1 MEKRVLI
8 TIVVC
13 VGILLIW
20 MVFFSPKRQQPGG
33 PEGEQPKVAGQGA
46 GAPSTPP
53 PPPGTPG
60 ATPTAPAAPRA
71 QGAPRPGTAPPTPGT
86 PTPSTPTAPTDP
98 AAAAPERLP
107 EQVTTRTE
115 PGLYE
120 VSVSSWGA
128 RVKSFRLLHPQ
139 YTTGGE
145 QISLKERITALWERR
160 KVRDPGPVQP
170 LDVVT
175 ISDEVYW
182 PLGLTLGSDSR
193 VKLTG
198 REDYRLVEQAADRL
212 VFRWQDH
219 PVSPTVVVDKEY
231 RFFTGSYPVE
241 LTVRVSNMAPEAL
254 GLVPTLTTS
263 GAQDPNAASRGF
275 FSGVPN
281 LRRALCQ
288 VGDELEDENARDLK
302 PTWEPM
308 MGAVQWAGT
317 DNRYF
322 MQVVV
327 PKDVAKEDAERL
339 SCARR
344 ADGDLLT
351 VALSGVPMAVPQGQ
365 TAEQTF
371 TLYFGPKEFYRLKAL
386 GFGLHR
392 AVDFSWLSII
402 CEPMLWVMRLFHH
415 WTGNWGIA
423 ILGLTLLVKL
433 LLLYFTHKSFKSM
446 AEMQKL
452 KPEMDKIREKYGEDK
467 ERLNQEMVA
476 LYQRHKVN
484 PLGGCLPM
492 VFQMPIYFAL
502 YRTIYSSVELYRA
515 EFFLYI
521 RDLSSPDPYFIT
533 PLLLGG
539 IMFLQ
544 QQFSSATMDSAQARM
559 MKWMMPT
566 LFTALMLF
574 LPSGLV
580 LYILAN
586 STLTIAQQYYIKR
599 QTAGTK
605 KA

>member
-1 MEKRVLI
+1 MEQRVLV

-13 VGILLIW
+13 VGILLGW
-20 MVFFSPKRQQPGG
+20 MVFFSPKRQPEPAPVGGQAGTPVQPGG
-33 PEGEQPKVAGQGA
+33 PAA
-46 GAPSTPP
+46 APP
-53 PPPGTPG
+53 PPPGAAVATPATPATPPAPG
-60 ATPTAPAAPRA
+60 APDAAAPAA
-71 QGAPRPGTAPPTPGT
+71 
-86 PTPSTPTAPTDP
+86 D
-98 AAAAPERLP
+98 RLP
-107 EQVTTRTE
+107 EQETLRVMD
-115 PGLYE
+115 GLYE
-120 VSVSSWGA
+120 VTLSSWGA

-139 YTTGGE
+139 YTVGGE
-145 QISLKERITALWERR
+145 QIDLKERATALWERR
-160 KVRDPGPVQP
+160 DVRDPGPVRP

-175 ISDEVYW
+175 IPDEPYW
-182 PLGLTLGSDSR
+182 PLGLTLGSESGL
-193 VKLTG
+193 KLTG

-219 PVSPTVVVDKEY
+219 PVAPTVVIDKEY
-231 RFFTGSYPVE
+231 RFFPGTYPIE
-241 LTVRVSNMAPEAL
+241 LTVRVSNRAAEVLEA
-254 GLVPTLTTS
+254 VPTLTTS
-263 GAQDPNAASRGF
+263 GAQDPDAASRGF

-288 VGDELEDENARDLK
+288 VSGELEDENARDLK

-308 MGAVQWAGT
+308 MGQVQWAGT

-322 MQVVV
+322 MQALV
-327 PKDVAKEDAERL
+327 PKGVAAEDSERL
-339 SCARR
+339 GCARR
-344 ADGDLLT
+344 ADGDRLT
-351 VALSGVPMAVPQGQ
+351 VALSGVPMSVPQGQ
-365 TAEQTF
+365 TAERSF
-371 TLYFGPKEFYRLKAL
+371 TLYFGPKEFYRLKAM
-386 GFGLHR
+386 GSGLHR

-415 WTGNWGIA
+415 WIGNWGLA

-452 KPEMDKIREKYGEDK
+452 KPEMDKLRDKYKDDK
-467 ERLNQEMVA
+467 EKLNQEMVA

-492 VFQMPIYFAL
+492 LFQMPIYFAL
-502 YRTIYSSVELYRA
+502 YRTVYSSVELYRA
-515 EFFLYI
+515 DFFLYI
-521 RDLSSPDPYFIT
+521 KDLSSPDPYFIT

-544 QQFSSATMDSAQARM
+544 QQFTSATMDSAQARM

-586 STLTIAQQYYIKR
+586 SGLTIVQQYYIKR
-599 QTAGTK
+599 QSTRTA